1 MVVPPV
7 QQGVGAG
14 PGATCEGDTGGL
26 RGGCVS
32 ATTGQQPGLGVVVSL
47 LRKIREAAPEAAVI
61 MKNFHRS
68 LRTARSA
75 PSNNDGLKLTY
86 IRLK

>member
-14 PGATCEGDTGGL
+14 PGATPEGDTGGL

-32 ATTGQQPGLGVVVSL
+32 TTTGHQPGLGVVVSL
-47 LRKIREAAPEAAVI
+47 LRKVGEAAPEAAVI
-61 MKNFHRS
+61 MKDFHRS
-68 LRTARSA
+68 LRTARPT
-75 PSNNDGLKLTY
+75 PSYNNGLKST
-86 IRLK
+86 